1 MLDDLKRSP
10 HLLVASLAAA
20 ILGLGLAA
28 GGGLIG
34 KGVENARA
42 GDRRVTVRGLSER
55 IVKADLAVLALKFVA
70 AGDDLAVV
78 QADVDAD
85 LATVRQFLSR
95 QGFAASEV
103 ELGQLSVT
111 DRYAQEYQSGDVRA
125 RYRVAQTVIVRTPN
139 VDRVQAASRALDQL
153 VRGGVTLQ
161 DYNGPSFLFTKLN
174 DVRPQMIAEAT
185 ASARSGA
192 GQFATDSGAR
202 LGGIASATQ
211 GSFEIRGRDEVGD
224 EATQVFKKVRVVTTV
239 AYRLQ

>member
-1 MLDDLKRSP
+1 MRRF
-10 HLLVASLAAA
+10 LA
-20 ILGLGLAA
+20 
-28 GGGLIG
+28 
-34 KGVENARA
+34 
-42 GDRRVTVRGLSER
+42 
-55 IVKADLAVLALKFVA
+55 
-70 AGDDLAVV
+70 
-78 QADVDAD
+78 Q
-85 LATVRQFLSR
+85 
-95 QGFAASEV
+95 QGFAGGEV

-139 VDRVQAASRALDQL
+139 VDRVQAASRALDVL

-185 ASARSGA
+185 ASTRSGA
-192 GQFATDSGAR
+192 RQFATDSGSR
-202 LGGIASATQ
+202 LGAIASATQ
-211 GSFEIRGRDEVGD
+211 GSFEILGRDAVGD